1 MGVITG
7 GGVHDK
13 SKAQHSKLM
22 PVLPMSVGAASF
34 KDDVDEEDEWEK
46 TLAEALQR
54 SLEDQ
59 TTTNAE

>member
-1 MGVITG
+1 
-7 GGVHDK
+7 
-13 SKAQHSKLM
+13 M